1 MNRSPDEFQ
10 AAATERKLGGLHLR
24 DCSLCGYP
32 IAYYFG
38 AEGVSLDTG
47 CDCVS
52 YGPVIRPSSWQAVA
66 DHYNAQTNAGYLAK
80 LDEHFGFSSVLSSD
94 RSEPR

>member
-1 MNRSPDEFQ
+1 MRSAQEFEQ
-10 AAATERKLGGLHLR
+10 AVGDRKLGGLHLR

-38 AEGVSLDTG
+38 SEGVSLDTG
-47 CDCVS
+47 CDCVN

-66 DHYNAQTNAGYLAK
+66 DHYNAQKNAEYIAK
-80 LDEHFGFSSVLSSD
+80 LDSWFGFSDSPSTGE
-94 RSEPR
+94 RSNG